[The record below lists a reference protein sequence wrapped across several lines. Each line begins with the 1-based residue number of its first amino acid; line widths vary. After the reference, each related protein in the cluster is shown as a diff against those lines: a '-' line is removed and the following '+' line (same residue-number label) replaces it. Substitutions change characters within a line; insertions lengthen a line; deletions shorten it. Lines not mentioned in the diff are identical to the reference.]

1 MVKLTMVKTTGS
13 GEIDREIT
21 ITDHTL
27 NSDMSIDEAFNM
39 FRNLLSAFGYSVDGL
54 NIYYDN

>member
-21 ITDHTL
+21 ITDHSL
-27 NSDMSIDEAFNM
+27 NSDMSIDEAFDM
-39 FRNLLSAFGYSVDGL
+39 FRDLLGAFGYSVDVLEL
-54 NIYYDN
+54 NYDN